1 MNINSE
7 ARYTLQR
14 AAYVPLALLAQV
26 TIAPALSIL
35 GVQPSLLLVVFV
47 LFAFRAGVLAAT
59 WMGFACGLLLD
70 TYSSGGA
77 GAFALALAITGF
89 LTGQLHERRM
99 HVSYPLR
106 VTVLG
111 VATLLH
117 DGIWHASSRH
127 GFDALGSFLV
137 RVSLPGA
144 LYTMILGAIL
154 FAFRPPKIHTRN
166 W

>member
-1 MNINSE
+1 MNINAE
-7 ARYTLQR
+7 TRYTLQR
-14 AAYVPLALLAQV
+14 AAYVPFALLAQV

-59 WMGFACGLLLD
+59 WMGFACGLVLD

-89 LTGQLHERRM
+89 VTGQLHERRM

-111 VATLLH
+111 LATLLH
-117 DGIWHASSRH
+117 DGIWHSASHH
-127 GFDALGSFLV
+127 GLGALAAFLL

-154 FAFRPPKIHTRN
+154 FAFRPPKTQVRN